1 MHVES
6 GPTVRGV
13 KLLHQYST
21 PVTVTSTFAS
31 SSITGRSS
39 LSGVEGRLLGG
50 KHELTGKMIAPRA
63 RVLATSAVLCLAIF
77 VRSAAGGATAAEPPR
92 GQDDLKKIEL
102 FDGVSV
108 NIPNEA
114 NSTEKLLSFEI
125 DTERS
130 LESGRGSK
138 SKKLLQR
145 ILPMFIMPFLIQS
158 AIVPLFLGMLK
169 FMLFKS
175 AMIGKLALALILLNA
190 FKNQNKGRDAE
201 FADKHYGYSDTGME
215 YGAYVN

>member
-1 MHVES
+1 MS
-6 GPTVRGV
+6 
-13 KLLHQYST
+13 
-21 PVTVTSTFAS
+21 
-31 SSITGRSS
+31 
-39 LSGVEGRLLGG
+39 
-50 KHELTGKMIAPRA
+50 APRA
-63 RVLATSAVLCLAIF
+63 RFLCASAILCVLISNQSAV
-77 VRSAAGGATAAEPPR
+77 AGGATVADAATR
-92 GQDDLKKIEL
+92 DQDVKKIEI

-125 DTERS
+125 DTERN

-138 SKKLLQR
+138 GGKGSKKLLQR
-145 ILPMFIMPFLIQS
+145 ILPMFIMPFLLQS
-158 AIVPLFLGMLK
+158 TIVPLFLGMLK

-190 FKNQNKGRDAE
+190 FKNQNKGRDSE